1 MNHERELCVTRRR
14 RKLHCMVR
22 YPTECS
28 PVWKHFYFK
37 LPKPLE
43 QTTLYSCK
51 AMQSVKERPLSL
63 KQLEIRS

>member
-1 MNHERELCVTRRR
+1 MNHEQELCVTRHR
-14 RKLHCMVR
+14 RKLHRMVR

-37 LPKPLE
+37 LPKPFE
-43 QTTLYSCK
+43 QTVQYSCK
-51 AMQSVKERPLSL
+51 AMQSLKERPLSL